1 MANPKTTATL
11 IGLIAIFFAGI
22 AAWLVYDYL
31 QTKEQESQQAR
42 MDIQQIVVANADLAY
57 GTRLKPQDM
66 KLADWPKANLP
77 QGHETSIESLNN
89 RITVSTIKAGSPILE
104 TNLAP
109 PDTEGGIMPYLV
121 PPGDRAITVAV
132 NEVVGVAGFVLPNSI
147 VDVVATVNSPYS
159 SSYDR
164 RVSKIILQNIKVLA
178 VGQILDQKE
187 GKPVVV
193 PTVTLQVKP
202 EDAEKLA
209 LASENKV
216 QLILRHTGD
225 DAEVKTTGATVA
237 TLLGGAPPKKAAPA
251 RKATSYRPAPKSDYV
266 EVIKGNERKKVET
279 Q

>member
-31 QTKEQESQQAR
+31 ETKEHESQQAK
-42 MDIQQIVVANADLAY
+42 MDIQQIVVAKADLAY
-57 GTRLKPQDM
+57 GTMLKPEDM
-66 KLADWPKANLP
+66 KLADWPKANIP
-77 QGHETSIESLNN
+77 PGHATKIDSLNG

-104 TNLAP
+104 SNLAP
-109 PDTEGGIMPYLV
+109 ASTEGGIMPYLV

-159 SSYDR
+159 SAYDKR
-164 RVSKIILQNIKVLA
+164 ISKIILQNVKVLA

-202 EDAEKLA
+202 DQAEKLA

-225 DAEVKTTGATVA
+225 SEVVKTEGATVA
-237 TLLGGAPPKKAAPA
+237 TLLGARPPKKAAPA
-251 RKATSYRPAPKSDYV
+251 RRRTVRRAAPKSDYV
-266 EVIKGNERKKVET
+266 EVITGNQRKKVET
-279 Q
+279 P